1 LRLQSRPAAGFR
13 WFYTKGIIMF
23 FLPLLAVPLWETIGT
38 VVLATVTARLA
49 NDAYD
54 KAKEK
59 VESDE

>member
-1 LRLQSRPAAGFR
+1 
-13 WFYTKGIIMF
+13 MF